1 MALHMANKIFIIFLF
16 LLIVSGCGLDDY
28 SQSLTNGYYYNDWG
42 RKFVTYKNTE
52 NNESVVIESEV
63 INFQLENNI
72 LLVSQIPRMLED
84 KNSQL
89 VFWLINTDS
98 GEALQ
103 FEKKEDFILA
113 AKNKGL
119 SIKAIDKITN

>member
-1 MALHMANKIFIIFLF
+1 MVNKIFIIFLF
-16 LLIVSGCGLDDY
+16 LLMISSCGLDDY

-42 RKFVTYKNTE
+42 RRFITYKNTE
-52 NNESVVIESEV
+52 NNESVVIDSEV

-72 LLVSQIPRMLED
+72 LLVSQIPKMLEN
-84 KNSQL
+84 KNTQL
-89 VFWLINTDS
+89 IFWLINTDS
-98 GEALQ
+98 GETLQ

-113 AKNKGL
+113 AKKKGL